1 MTNDKLELTSRCWLE
16 DIGWGDINLCYIE
29 RAADHWNSD
38 SETTVDVDRDTA
50 EKIIA
55 WLQSKFNF
63 DARFKFICAD
73 LCHKKS

>member
-1 MTNDKLELTSRCWLE
+1 MINDKLELTPDCWLE
-16 DIGWGDINLCYIE
+16 DLGWGDINLCYTE
-29 RAADHWNSD
+29 HATDHWNSD

-63 DARFKFICAD
+63 DASASARKGAE
-73 LCHKKS
+73 